1 MAIKPAFAVAAAAL
15 ASLAISAPAQA
26 DLQTWR
32 LTATSYQV
40 ESGFDAPAFAELS
53 KTFTVDYVF
62 DTLTP
67 SLDTWPGTFD
77 GAVKSF
83 TINGD
88 RSQAGGYIVTLG
100 GDGFSV
106 INVMPSKKRSDGINF
121 ISFNHPDGVA
131 SADVA
136 SALKDFAAKTAMGRT
151 ELRLDFGAYSIYASP
166 TSFVMTSVPEP
177 SAAWLLLAGVPLLAI
192 QQRGR
197 RSAAA

>member
-1 MAIKPAFAVAAAAL
+1 MAIQPAFAVAAAAL
-15 ASLAISAPAQA
+15 ASLAFATTAQA
-26 DLQTWR
+26 EFQTWR

-40 ESGFDAPAFAELS
+40 EAGFDAPAFAELS

-67 SLDTWPGTFD
+67 SRDTWPGMFD

-83 TINGD
+83 TLNGAT
-88 RSQAGGYIVTLG
+88 SQAGGYIVTLA
-100 GDGFSV
+100 GDGFSA
-106 INVMPSKKRSDGINF
+106 INVKPSKERNDGIDF
-121 ISFNHPDGVA
+121 ISFNNLDGVT

-136 SALKDFAAKTAMGRT
+136 SALKDFAAKTAMGGT
-151 ELRLDFGAYSIYASP
+151 ELRMDFGSYSIYASP